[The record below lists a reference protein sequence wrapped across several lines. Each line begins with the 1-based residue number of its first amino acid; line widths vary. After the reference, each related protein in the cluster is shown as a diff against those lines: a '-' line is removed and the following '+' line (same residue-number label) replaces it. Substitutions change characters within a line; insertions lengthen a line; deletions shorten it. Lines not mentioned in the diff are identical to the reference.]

1 MRKLLTLAIPM
12 LLGVGLL
19 TAAVHNDP
27 QKDEQSKRSQAG
39 VAAPSSQ
46 SAVVDEAAA
55 APTTTTTAAPETT
68 TTTAAPAPTTTTT
81 FARVTPTT
89 ARRSVA
95 PATNPRPRVTPTT
108 QSPPQQ
114 AASEPTII
122 DCGTGSANAKAN
134 LVNLG
139 GGRYGLTATV
149 INESTKN
156 IELDSLVVTAHYATG
171 KKQFSVAVAGKVVEA
186 QPGQS
191 TVTFSIPESEGPAS
205 PSNFVISDFRFHTAG
220 LPECTSH

>member
-1 MRKLLTLAIPM
+1 MRKLLALAIPM

-19 TAAVHNDP
+19 TAAVHKDP
-27 QKDEQSKRSQAG
+27 SNEQSKRLQSG
-39 VAAPSSQ
+39 VAKSSSQ
-46 SAVVDEAAA
+46 PAVVEEAA
-55 APTTTTTAAPETT
+55 APTTATTAAPTT

-81 FARVTPTT
+81 IQIVTTTTARRAVTPVTSPRPRTTPTT
-89 ARRSVA
+89 A
-95 PATNPRPRVTPTT
+95 
-108 QSPPQQ
+108 PPQQQ

-139 GGRYGLTATV
+139 NGRYGLTATV
-149 INESTKN
+149 VNESTKN
-156 IELDSLVVTAHYATG
+156 IELDSLVVTADYGAAG
-171 KKQFSVAVAGKVVEA
+171 KKQFVVQVAGKVIEA
-186 QPGQS
+186 RPGQAE
-191 TVTFSIPESEGPAS
+191 VTFSIPESEGTGS

>member
-19 TAAVHNDP
+19 TAAIHSDP
-27 QKDEQSKRSQAG
+27 QESKRLQAG
-39 VAAPSSQ
+39 VEDTESTDP
-46 SAVVDEAAA
+46 AVVGEAAA

-81 FARVTPTT
+81 RFVTTTT
-89 ARRSVA
+89 ARRVTPVTA
-95 PATNPRPRVTPTT
+95 PRPRPTT
-108 QSPPQQ
+108 TQPPQQQ

-139 GGRYGLTATV
+139 GGRYGLNATV
-149 INESTKN
+149 INESTKD
-156 IELDSLVVTAHYATG
+156 IELDSLVVTADYATG
-171 KKQFSVAVAGKVVEA
+171 KKQFTAAVGGKIVQARPGEA
-186 QPGQS
+186 E
-191 TVTFSIPESEGPAS
+191 VTFSIPESEGNAS